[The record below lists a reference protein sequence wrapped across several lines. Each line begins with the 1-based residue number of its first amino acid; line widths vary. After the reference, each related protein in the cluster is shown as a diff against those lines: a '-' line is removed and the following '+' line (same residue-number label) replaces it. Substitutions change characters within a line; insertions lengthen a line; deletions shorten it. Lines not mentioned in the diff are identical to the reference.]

1 MADQLENT
9 VNRALGLAVGENEA
23 NVDPDVGG
31 SSFFS
36 WVTQTGDLI
45 PGWWSTARD
54 RALSKVW
61 KESNHMSIAVYNTQA
76 KIVGIPPVI
85 IPRDP
90 TNDAHLDQ
98 AEKLQSVLFTSSDF
112 GQGWAVTYAKFIES
126 LITQDNGAFME
137 IIGEGLPAGPIVGSP
152 VSIRHLDSSRCI
164 RTGHPIY
171 PVKYMDDTGKM
182 FKLHR
187 TRVIYMSQMPSSYK
201 EMYGVGF
208 SAVSRSVEIA
218 QTLID
223 IIRYKQE
230 RLGSR
235 PQNQMLIGKGVTG
248 RQIMLALRQH
258 EEDLTNRGFKR
269 YGRTFAIGSENTE
282 IDVTKLDLNHLDPF
296 DEETS
301 MNLGMFA
308 IASAFGMDADEIWP
322 VAGKSAGKAEANIR
336 RMRSRGRLPAQIT
349 SELRSQFNYKVL
361 PPHLALS
368 FDFKDDEEDMQQ
380 ANIRDIRARNRER
393 DLGDGSINVRGARL
407 GMLDSGD
414 LNRPTFEEMELSD
427 GRLPDGSTLSMLFF
441 STDPVYQRLLN
452 FMDNPLQF
460 TSNINDI
467 DLVEGTSLIN
477 DAKLDT
483 ILSDIQARRELV
495 LATLAKTASKRQATK
510 VQQSYQALDWLE
522 EQYNFA
528 AGRLLPEVPMQAR
541 RMRTDLRVAPEEV
554 SPAQGEQ
561 SPAEASM
568 VQDENIST
576 VGGG

>member
-1 MADQLENT
+1 MADPLENT
-9 VNRALGLAVGENEA
+9 VNRALGLAVGQDESS
-23 NVDPDVGG
+23 VDPDAGTG
-31 SSFFS
+31 FFS
-36 WVTQTGDLI
+36 WVTKTGDLI

-54 RALSKVW
+54 RALGKVW
-61 KESNHMSIAVYNTQA
+61 KESNHLSIAVYNTQA

-85 IPRDP
+85 VPRDP
-90 TNDAHLDQ
+90 TNDKHLDQ
-98 AEKLQSVLFTSSDF
+98 AETLESVLFTSSDF
-112 GQGWAVTYAKFIES
+112 GQGWAVTYAKFIEN

-137 IIGEGLPAGPIVGSP
+137 IIGEGDPAGPIIGTP

-164 RTGHPIY
+164 RTGHPIF
-171 PVKYMDDTGKM
+171 PVKYMDDTGKL
-182 FKLHR
+182 FKIHR
-187 TRVIYMSQMPSSYK
+187 TRVIYMSQMPSAYK
-201 EMYGVGF
+201 DMYGVGF
-208 SAVSRSVEIA
+208 CAVSRSVEIA

-248 RQIMLALRQH
+248 LQIMNALRMH
-258 EEDLTNRGFKR
+258 EESLSNRGLSR
-269 YGRTFAIGSENTE
+269 YAKSFAIGSENTD

-308 IASAFGMDADEIWP
+308 IASAFGMDADELWP

-336 RMRSRGRLPAQIT
+336 RMRARGRLPAQIT
-349 SELRSQFNYKVL
+349 SELRTQFGYKVL
-361 PPHLALS
+361 PPHLALN

-393 DLGDGSINVRGARL
+393 DLGDGSINIRGARL

-441 STDPVYQRLLN
+441 SPDPTYERLLS
-452 FMDNPLQF
+452 FMDNPLQIVN
-460 TSNINDI
+460 NIMDI
-467 DLVEGTSLIN
+467 DEVTEMSMVN

-483 ILSDIQARRELV
+483 ILGDIQAQRELV
-495 LATLAKTASKRQATK
+495 LATLARTASRRQSVK
-510 VQQSYQALDWLE
+510 VRQSFFALDWLE

-528 AGRLLPEVPMQAR
+528 AGRILPEVPMQAR

-568 VQDENIST
+568 VQGENISN
-576 VGGG
+576 VGGS